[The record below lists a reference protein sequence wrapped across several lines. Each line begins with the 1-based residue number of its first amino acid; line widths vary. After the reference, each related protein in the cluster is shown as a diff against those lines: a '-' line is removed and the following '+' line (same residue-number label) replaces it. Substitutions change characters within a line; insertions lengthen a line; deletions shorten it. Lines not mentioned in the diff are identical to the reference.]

1 WTLTEGETPG
11 TTRFRIDL
19 AMMGDIDAE
28 LAGIVRSVW
37 VHFIEARLK
46 TYVEAGCHEQP
57 DLPCPA
63 FAD

>member
-1 WTLTEGETPG
+1 
-11 TTRFRIDL
+11 TRFRIDL